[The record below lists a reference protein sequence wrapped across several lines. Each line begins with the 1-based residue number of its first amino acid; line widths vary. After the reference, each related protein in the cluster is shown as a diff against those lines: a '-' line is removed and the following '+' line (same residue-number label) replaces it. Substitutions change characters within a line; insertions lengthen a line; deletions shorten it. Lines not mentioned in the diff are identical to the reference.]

1 MCRPKFNRIV
11 GDKRYSVTNLF
22 VNDCKAN
29 VGQYT
34 KTGKLHIVEDNINIT
49 ESDNLVDFTIE
60 DNCYVNDR
68 FIGTTVAKK
77 ITANILNPNNE
88 IILENKEI
96 QVFAGMIINEIEE
109 SVPFGNFII
118 EKPNN
123 EEVKENTS
131 FTGYDYM
138 IKFNIPYKN
147 RVTFPCKAKVLFQ
160 DICSQAGLVAGN
172 IDFVNCDYL
181 ILGNPFTNNEDCRT
195 VLSNIAQLAGG
206 FAKIG
211 RDNKVYI
218 KTLKNISDLLKVKD
232 VHMMTVQELN
242 LIPVKRLTG
251 IKENTDESLDGNNYF
266 DDFVKNNMWGE
277 LNSLVLGLSSIDGEN
292 TPLDD
297 EDSIRKNG
305 LTEIQINDNYFLID
319 QSEREKVIKPLWNSL
334 KGIKYLPFKTEYYGY
349 PYLDSGDIIYIQ
361 DSKDKGY
368 VSYIFNHTFTFD
380 GGYSGKI
387 ETEAL
392 TKTQTAYK
400 NNDSTKI
407 KFRDVQ
413 RKIDKIN
420 GVIEDVIEEQTE
432 HENKISQMLQTIDS
446 FTQKVEN
453 EIDVTREVAGIK
465 EIELKNCILG
475 QVLEFEVYGNNSVF
489 DYLLPNDDLLP
500 SDDLLPYGDS
510 KIEII
515 RQVKDEE
522 GNISEESEIIDLGIT
537 ERLRQKED
545 VKDCYR
551 LKDNKAQVIRK
562 IGVFEDGT
570 TYVLPKEKIEE
581 LGELKITLNEG
592 TNKIRIVNYTAN
604 LKVRYVIKNEFSS
617 TFASYVQVSSL
628 IRQTTQEILMQ
639 LSQKVGDEEI
649 IAKFNMAIK
658 DGKSIVELIGDIVK
672 IKSKYFELTADGQIT
687 ALKGIIAG
695 LILSTNNNG
704 DSWLYKNYKIGNK
717 DYQSGLFIPNQTNG
731 NSTFL
736 YAGCQSGKNTAYSNV
751 FLQHN
756 GNLYFRSGYLAM
768 IYEPTQDNN
777 GNYTWYNAMVFNDN
791 GIWRYLSN
799 GYQWMYDGISYLNGG
814 EYGHLIALHSCQAY
828 EIRDAVHNQPLIK
841 ATRLNDAATVPSS
854 IWLYGD
860 VYIDQN
866 REGTGYRVLTSGNWA
881 SITGLSDK
889 KYKTNIKKTKIEAL
903 PLINK
908 IQHKS
913 FKWKKD
919 AKKAYNKQ
927 GDVENG
933 YIANELEEIFKDWVN
948 VNSDNTRSI
957 NVLNMLATATKAIQE
972 LSNKNNI
979 LEKKIKKLEKN
990 LKEVNKNGR
999 R

>member
-1 MCRPKFNRIV
+1 MKDVSEEYKILSKNIRQQHIKLSVLGDNELSVAEVNVMPVNIFNAISLKRLKEIKQVIAKEVIYGFDGQLFKTIMKQIDITVKNANEIKDKDINFKYGLLVNNKYEYVDLGSYFIKDIEDDKKQESITVTGYDKMIRFMKPFKQSELKLTYPCKLSQLVQKMGEVCGVEIYSLDFYNADLLVDDDFFTIQELTYRDVLEKITQATLTTAFIKDDKLYFGKIENTAVQKLDKSYISNLIVMEKFGPLNA
-11 GDKRYSVTNLF
+11 F
-22 VNDCKAN
+22 VI
-29 VGQYT
+29 GR
-34 KTGKLHIVEDNINIT
+34 GEVEDNL
-49 ESDNLVDFTIE
+49 ESTDD
-60 DNCYVNDR
+60 
-68 FIGTTVAKK
+68 KS
-77 ITANILNPNNE
+77 
-88 IILENKEI
+88 ILENGRCEI
-96 QVFAGMIINEIEE
+96 RFDENELIQYSNRKDVIDNMLEE
-109 SVPFGNFII
+109 IKGL
-118 EKPNN
+118 EYY
-123 EEVKENTS
+123 S
-131 FTGYDYM
+131 FEG
-138 IKFNIPYKN
+138 
-147 RVTFPCKAKVLFQ
+147 
-160 DICSQAGLVAGN
+160 
-172 IDFVNCDYL
+172 
-181 ILGNPFTNNEDCRT
+181 
-195 VLSNIAQLAGG
+195 
-206 FAKIG
+206 
-211 RDNKVYI
+211 
-218 KTLKNISDLLKVKD
+218 SDLGVMWLEPCD
-232 VHMMTVQELN
+232 VIELGDREN
-242 LIPVKRLTG
+242 NFYKSIYLSAHITLNTG
-251 IKENTDESLDGNNYF
+251 IKCNINADIPEETNTKYKVTTKEEKKHLK
-266 DDFVKNNMWGE
+266 VERLAKKNE
-277 LNSLVLGLSSIDGEN
+277 GL
-292 TPLDD
+292 
-297 EDSIRKNG
+297 
-305 LTEIQINDNYFLID
+305 IQ
-319 QSEREKVIKPLWNSL
+319 
-334 KGIKYLPFKTEYYGY
+334 
-349 PYLDSGDIIYIQ
+349 
-361 DSKDKGY
+361 
-368 VSYIFNHTFTFD
+368 
-380 GGYSGKI
+380 
-387 ETEAL
+387 
-392 TKTQTAYK
+392 
-400 NNDSTKI
+400 
-407 KFRDVQ
+407 
-413 RKIDKIN
+413 
-420 GVIEDVIEEQTE
+420 DVIEEQTE

-465 EIELKNCILG
+465 EIELENCIQG
-475 QVLEFEVYGNNSVF
+475 QVLEFEIYGNNTVF
-489 DYLLPNDDLLP
+489 DYLLPSNDLLP

-510 KIEII
+510 EIEII

-545 VKDCYR
+545 VKDRYR

-581 LGELKITLNEG
+581 LGELKISLNEG

-604 LKVRYVIKNEFSS
+604 LKARYVIKNEFST

-658 DGKSIVELIGDIVK
+658 DGQSIVELIGDIVR

-695 LILSTNNNG
+695 LTMSTNNNG

-736 YAGCQSGKNTAYSNV
+736 YAGCQSGENTAYSNV

-768 IYEPTQDNN
+768 IYEPTLDNN

-791 GIWRYLSN
+791 GTWRYLSN
-799 GYQWMYDGISYLNGG
+799 GYQWMYDGISYINGG

-828 EIRDAVHNQPLIK
+828 EIRDAVHNQSLIK
-841 ATRLNDAATVPSS
+841 AIRLNDPATVPSS
-854 IWLYGD
+854 IWFYGD

-889 KYKTNIKKTKIEAL
+889 KYKTNIKKTKVEAL

-908 IQHKS
+908 IKHKS
-913 FKWKKD
+913 FKWKKE

-933 YIANELEEIFKDWVN
+933 YIANELEKIFKDWVN

-972 LSNKNNI
+972 LSDKNNI
-979 LEKKIKKLEKN
+979 LEKKINKLEN
-990 LKEVNKNGR
+990 SLKEVNKNGR